1 MHCSEFRATW
11 QIFLARWIVCDIYHW
26 KSHNKTER
34 YQLSWNIFF
43 FVAKK
48 QQQQTTGNVKRNHP
62 IESAIAHVLRNPIYI
77 YGSCK
82 DDIVGCKE
90 TEL

>member
-1 MHCSEFRATW
+1 MIYTIGRVIIR
-11 QIFLARWIVCDIYHW
+11 QRDIN
-26 KSHNKTER
+26 SLE
-34 YQLSWNIFF
+34 IFF

-48 QQQQTTGNVKRNHP
+48 KQQQTTGNVKRNHP